1 MVRPDDQVIPLFSL
15 VVVGFLGET
24 KISVLAGVWELG
36 ALPSIGCLLRNVSL
50 GFGVGDGLLNIHVGV
65 WV

>member
-15 VVVGFLGET
+15 VAVGFLGGM
-24 KISVLAGVWELG
+24 KISVFAGVWELG

-50 GFGVGDGLLNIHVGV
+50 GFGVRGG
-65 WV
+65 